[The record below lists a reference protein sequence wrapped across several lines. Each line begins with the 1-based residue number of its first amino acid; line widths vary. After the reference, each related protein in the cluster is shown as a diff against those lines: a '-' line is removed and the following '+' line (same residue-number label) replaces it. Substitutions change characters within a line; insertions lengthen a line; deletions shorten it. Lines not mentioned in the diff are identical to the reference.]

1 MEAAVSAE
9 ENEEEAEE
17 EEEEDTLTW
26 MARFVVED

>member
-26 MARFVVED
+26 MAKFVVED

>member
-17 EEEEDTLTW
+17 EEEDTLTW